1 MSRCD
6 DKVYFAIL
14 ENFNSIFENTAN
26 QYQNRPVFL
35 VLPFLIFN
43 FFSVISNDL
52 NFVFETSYLISQVL
66 ISTLSIKLVV
76 NILRNYHYISK
87 FDIFSITFIYFLNPV
102 IQFGT
107 FSASNGTLSFL
118 VLVISVYLLD
128 KYKYKDY
135 PFSIYLILG
144 LLFLANRSFIL
155 ILGALFFY
163 KIIENLK
170 NINYYLRNFF
180 GLILFFIPNF
190 LYKLYIRL
198 SGYEVYDINAEYY
211 GQFIWISKYFD
222 QGLLFWTSKI
232 VLSRELFELRLTT
245 NWNSEDEWY
254 CQNIPENFICYF
266 DDLLSVSNYLIIGI
280 ILLFLNLV
288 TNKLRMPKNIKTNL
302 ITVGLT
308 NMIFWS
314 FIGWYPPLRF
324 GLFSFGNFIFLL
336 LIFNLPRQYRFEQKL
351 TYLIVIIFSYLN
363 IVHWNNPELFI
374 FNFFTALGLI
384 LVLVNTIQHIKSKPE
399 L

>member
-43 FFSVISNDL
+43 FFNVISNDL

-374 FNFFTALGLI
+374 FNFFTASGLI
-384 LVLVNTIQHIKSKPE
+384 LVLINTIQHIKSKPE